1 MPPTVNGPLSFRRY
15 RAAFF
20 SVVGL
25 LAAVTAFTLWNEL
38 RTNTRIDE
46 LFGAALERE
55 ALIGRIRV
63 DAAVLEN
70 LVDDHIRATTDD
82 ARQLADAHMEETL
95 ADAKDARLAYTRD
108 LPAGEKEL
116 WRKFDDTAH
125 ALAQSARVAL
135 RFSNRREAERARQH
149 LEAELRPIAEQLNAL
164 AGELAHKDAE
174 VTRALLHERESLRTK
189 TTFLGALM
197 ALSAVVL
204 ALGVGASMAQVLRRQ
219 EHTIQQQMAELDR
232 RNHEL
237 DAFASRVAHDL
248 VSPLSPLRGYLT
260 LIRRSESVTDPDV
273 REMLADAE
281 SSATRMADLVEA
293 LLRFCRAGKRNEG
306 PPCELDTA
314 VSAILLEQEQVATLN
329 GVVIERKLAPHVAVD
344 VPAQLVQSIAQN
356 LISNAV
362 KYSAGRP
369 SAQVVVYT
377 GREGDEAVLEVTDNG
392 PGMSEAVLGR
402 LYQPFFR
409 APEARGLPGQG
420 LGLATT
426 KRLVDAHGGTLRIR
440 SAPGVGTTATVRFRC
455 VELPRTEPG
464 ASPARASPQ
473 SGALASVR

>member
-1 MPPTVNGPLSFRRY
+1 MNGQLSFRRY

-25 LAAVTAFTLWNEL
+25 LATVTAFTLWNEL
-38 RTNTRIDE
+38 RTNARIDE

-70 LVDDHIRATTDD
+70 LVDDHIRATNDD

-95 ADAKDARLAYTRD
+95 ADAKEARLAYTRD
-108 LPAGEKEL
+108 LPSGEKEL
-116 WRKFDDTAH
+116 WRRFDDTAH

-197 ALSAVVL
+197 ALSAVAL

-219 EHTIQQQMAELDR
+219 EHTIQEQMAELDR

-281 SSATRMADLVEA
+281 SSATRMAELVEA
-293 LLRFCRAGKRNEG
+293 LLRFCRSGKRNEG

-314 VSAILLEQEQVATLN
+314 VSAILLEQDQVAALN
-329 GVVIERKLAPHVAVD
+329 HVVIERKLARHVGVD

-362 KYSAGRP
+362 KYSAGR
-369 SAQVVVYT
+369 SAAQVVVYA

-392 PGMSEAVLGR
+392 PGMTESVMER

-440 SAPGVGTTATVRFRC
+440 SATGVGTTATVRFRC

-464 ASPARASPQ
+464 ATPARSSSQP
-473 SGALASVR
+473 GALASVR

>member
-1 MPPTVNGPLSFRRY
+1 MPPPAVNGPLSFRRY

-20 SVVGL
+20 FVVAL

-38 RTNTRIDE
+38 RTNARIDE

-55 ALIGRIRV
+55 ALIARIRV

-70 LVDDHIRATTDD
+70 TVDDHIRATNDD
-82 ARQLADAHMEETL
+82 ARQLADARMEETL
-95 ADAKDARLAYTRD
+95 ADAKEARLAYTQG
-108 LPAGEKEL
+108 LPEGEKEL
-116 WRKFDDTAH
+116 WKRFDETAR

-149 LEAELRPIAEQLNAL
+149 LEAELRPIAEQLNGL
-164 AGELAHKDAE
+164 AGELAHKDAQE
-174 VTRALLHERESLRTK
+174 TRALLNRRESLRTK
-189 TTFLGALM
+189 TTFVGALV
-197 ALSAVVL
+197 ALSAVAL
-204 ALGVGASMAQVLRRQ
+204 AVAVGTSMVRVLRRQ
-219 EHTIQQQMAELDR
+219 EHTIQQQLAELDR

-237 DAFASRVAHDL
+237 DSFASRVAHDL
-248 VSPLSPLRGYLT
+248 VSPLSPLCGYLT
-260 LIRRSESVTDPDV
+260 LIKRSESVTDPDV
-273 REMLADAE
+273 KEMLTDAE
-281 SSATRMADLVEA
+281 ASATRMAELVEA

-314 VSAILLEQEQVATLN
+314 VSAILLEQDQVAALN
-329 GVVIERKLAPHVAVD
+329 GVVIERRLARQVGVD

-369 SAQVVVYT
+369 GARVVVYA

-392 PGMSEAVLGR
+392 PGMTEAVLAR
-402 LYQPFFR
+402 VYQPFFR

-426 KRLVDAHGGTLRIR
+426 KRLVEAHGGTLRIR
-440 SAPGVGTTATVRFRC
+440 STPGSGTTATVRF
-455 VELPRTEPG
+455 PSIDHSRTEP
-464 ASPARASPQ
+464 SRPPQ
-473 SGALASVR
+473 TVSGELASAR

>member
-1 MPPTVNGPLSFRRY
+1 
-15 RAAFF
+15 
-20 SVVGL
+20 
-25 LAAVTAFTLWNEL
+25 
-38 RTNTRIDE
+38 
-46 LFGAALERE
+46 
-55 ALIGRIRV
+55 
-63 DAAVLEN
+63 
-70 LVDDHIRATTDD
+70 
-82 ARQLADAHMEETL
+82 MEETL
-95 ADAKDARLAYTRD
+95 ADAKEARLAYTRD
-108 LPAGEKEL
+108 LPPGEKEL
-116 WRKFDDTAH
+116 WRRFDDTAH

-197 ALSAVVL
+197 ALSAVLL

-219 EHTIQQQMAELDR
+219 EHTIQEQMAELDR

-281 SSATRMADLVEA
+281 SSATRMAELVEA

-314 VSAILLEQEQVATLN
+314 VSAILLEQDQVAALN
-329 GVVIERKLAPHVAVD
+329 HVVIERKLARHVGVD

-362 KYSAGRP
+362 KYSAGR
-369 SAQVVVYT
+369 SAARVVVYA

-392 PGMSEAVLGR
+392 PGMTEAVMER

-440 SAPGVGTTATVRFRC
+440 SATGEGTTATVRFRC
-455 VELPRTEPG
+455 VELPRTETG
-464 ASPARASPQ
+464 AAPARASSQP
-473 SGALASVR
+473 GALASVR